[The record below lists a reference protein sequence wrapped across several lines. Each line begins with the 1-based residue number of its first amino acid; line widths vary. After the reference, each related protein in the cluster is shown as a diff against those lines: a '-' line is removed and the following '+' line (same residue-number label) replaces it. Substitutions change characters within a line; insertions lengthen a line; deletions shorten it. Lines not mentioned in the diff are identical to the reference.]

1 MTRATPPGTAMHP
14 AAATATSPVRITVIV
29 RRCNRVRIVS
39 TSGLYDVRTGARIY
53 DEPGEWDGR
62 PYTTAGSKSA
72 HARVQRVD
80 QPASATDRTW
90 GAHER
95 IAVRRAQAS
104 NPVDSRSLDGVIV
117 VDRVAADVVEYLKS
131 L

>member
-1 MTRATPPGTAMHP
+1 
-14 AAATATSPVRITVIV
+14 
-29 RRCNRVRIVS
+29 
-39 TSGLYDVRTGARIY
+39 VRTGARIY